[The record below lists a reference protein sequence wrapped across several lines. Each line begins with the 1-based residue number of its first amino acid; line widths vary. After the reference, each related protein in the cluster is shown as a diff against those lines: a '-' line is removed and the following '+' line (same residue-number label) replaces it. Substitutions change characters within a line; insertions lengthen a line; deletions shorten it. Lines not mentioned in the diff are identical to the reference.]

1 MLHRGGCGKYVTTEH
16 RSPADPVQWQPF
28 RYPRRSFKHI
38 WHSRNIPLSRHLSTW
53 ILDIGNKFVM
63 WAQLEWFQYPGVS
76 PWWIQHSCIYPSETL
91 LSVFSPLLPPTMTP
105 AVTFLLLHLHSFTI
119 ATITGDDNAYLEYL
133 YNQFILRFGHPFSN
147 FLAIPSLPTI
157 LLLNQC
163 YRYHIG
169 PVDCILALV
178 GVEYGTNK
186 QIMNAYLYIG
196 VLRRVSRIH

>member
-16 RSPADPVQWQPF
+16 WSPADPVQWQPF
-28 RYPRRSFKHI
+28 RYPRHSFQRI
-38 WHSRNIPLSRHLSTW
+38 QHSWNIPLSGCLSTW
-53 ILDIGNKFVM
+53 ILCIGNKFVM
-63 WAQLEWFQYPGVS
+63 WAQPEWFQYLGVS
-76 PWWIQHSCIYPSETL
+76 PWQIQHSCIYPSETL

-105 AVTFLLLHLHSFTI
+105 VVTFLSSHLHSFTI

-133 YNQFILRFGHPFSN
+133 YNQFILRFGHPFSD

-163 YRYHIG
+163 YCYHIG
-169 PVDCILALV
+169 PVDCTLALV
-178 GVEYGTNK
+178 GMEYSTNK

-196 VLRRVSRIH
+196 VLWRVSRIH